1 MEGRVVQTD
10 GTAAGTII
18 PPYNFYGSVVAD
30 PTPIDGG
37 LLFEGNLDGINQS
50 STGELQIESP
60 GFNLFVGATTAPPSF
75 DQVTEQLAN
84 STDYF
89 NDEASGEDTADLVNG
104 TYNPAAMP
112 AFLNPPWRRP
122 TFIPTPIHPRPDVR

>member
-1 MEGRVVQTD
+1 
-10 GTAAGTII
+10 
-18 PPYNFYGSVVAD
+18 
-30 PTPIDGG
+30 
-37 LLFEGNLDGINQS
+37 FEGNLDGINQS
-50 STGELQIESP
+50 SNGELQIESP

-112 AFLNPPWRRP
+112 V
-122 TFIPTPIHPRPDVR
+122 IPQPALASSDIYPDAESILDPMFAE